1 MDRQISSEEKA
12 RMRRHLW
19 LKITIGGA
27 VAVACVF
34 AVATLLSSSVMR
46 SKLAIATVSRGDV
59 MTTIPAGGK
68 VVPMTEQTIT
78 SPITTRIVEV
88 YRSPGDKVETGTPL
102 LRLDLQDA
110 ENEISKLRDE
120 LDKSRLALKQ
130 TSLNNHTAL
139 TSLDM
144 QIKVKEMQVN
154 RLTVDLRNE
163 ERLDSLGSG
172 TGDRVNEA
180 RFALNTAKIELDQL
194 RTQQANERLV
204 KQAEEERM
212 QLDIDIL
219 ERNLSRQLAT
229 LEDARVKSPAAAT
242 LTSIVNNVGR
252 QVNQGEKLASI
263 ADLSHFKIEATIA
276 DSRALDVTPGGRA
289 IIKIGRNRLAG
300 NIVEVSPVSSEGT
313 MSFSVLPDD
322 DSSTSLRP
330 GTTADVLVMKE
341 IHSDVMRIPVAAY
354 YSRGPGKYELFV
366 VSDGNRIE
374 RRQVTLGGTDGEY
387 VEVIDGV
394 QPDDEVVISDMTAFK
409 GKSYK
414 LK

>member
-12 RMRRHLW
+12 RMRRRLW
-19 LKITIGGA
+19 IKIAIGGV
-27 VAVACVF
+27 VAVAGVI
-34 AVATLLSSSVMR
+34 AVATLLSGSVTR
-46 SKLAIATVSRGDV
+46 SKLAISAVTRGDV
-59 MTTIPAGGK
+59 MTTIAAGGK
-68 VVPMTEQTIT
+68 VVPMSEQIIT

-88 YRSPGDKVETGTPL
+88 YRAPGDKVEAGTPL
-102 LRLDLQDA
+102 LRLDLQDT
-110 ENEISKLRDE
+110 ENGISSLRDE

-130 TSLNNHTAL
+130 TILNNRTAS

-154 RLTVDLRNE
+154 RLAVDLSNE
-163 ERLDSLGSG
+163 QRLDSLGSG
-172 TGDRVNEA
+172 TGERVNEA
-180 RFALNTAKIELDQL
+180 RFALNTAKIELEQL
-194 RTQQANERLV
+194 RSQQANERLV

-229 LEDARVKSPAAAT
+229 LEDARVKSPAKAT
-242 LTSIVNNVGR
+242 LTSIINNVGR

-276 DSRALDVTPGGRA
+276 DSRASDVMPGGRA
-289 IIKIGRNRLAG
+289 IIKIGQKRLAG

-313 MSFSVLPDD
+313 LSFSVIPDD
-322 DSSTSLRP
+322 ESDTALRP
-330 GTTADVLVMKE
+330 GATADVLVMKE

-354 YSRGPGKYELFV
+354 YSRGPGRYELFV
-366 VSDGNRIE
+366 VTDGNRLE
-374 RRQVTLGGTDGEY
+374 RREVTLGGTDGDY
-387 VEVIDGV
+387 VEAIEGLH
-394 QPDDEVVISDMTAFK
+394 PGDEVVISDMTAYK